1 MTRDELDDLVRQIF
15 CDMFDADPSEITYE
29 TSPDT
34 ILKWDSLAHV
44 RLVSALEEQFNLQIP
59 PEDQVEML
67 TFELVGDVIGEKIG
81 ASS

>member
-1 MTRDELDDLVRQIF
+1 MTRDALDAALKEIF
-15 CDMFDADPSEITYE
+15 CDMFDLEPSEVTYE

-44 RLVSALEEQFNLQIP
+44 RLISALEERFSLQIS

-67 TFELVGDVIGEKIG
+67 TFELVGDVLGDKL
-81 ASS
+81 AA